1 MAKKKE
7 HWRRDEPQ
15 FFNFLALDREPM
27 SDAPD
32 VVGGLPGALLSK
44 DIRTE
49 DSTLLV
55 ELPAGWRYE
64 FDGKGASLELLVLQG
79 RVAHEDNWVG
89 PGGYI
94 HLPQGGGGGE
104 LSSENGALT
113 FVFWEL
119 NRPSFPPPYTENR
132 AVRFREVPYE
142 LMPRDSESH
151 GLLHKSMRLPDPS
164 GGGEGS
170 GEGGPGGFVRI
181 MYLPPGEIS
190 PFEHAH
196 HECWEELYVLQ
207 GDILIVDE
215 GVHGL
220 GSVNMH
226 PQEWWHGPYVSRFGA
241 LCMVHTDA
249 PMGHPWGRREYPFQ
263 REIVDAYLDEADWGV
278 NEEHTDWVETPW
290 RRFQDLPEFKNW
302 AVGEGAEEF
311 ADIVGKDTVSKFRA
325 AWERRL

>member
-15 FFNFLALDREPM
+15 FFNFLALGREPM

-32 VVGGLPGALLSK
+32 VVGGLPGTLLSK

-55 ELPAGWRYE
+55 ELPAGWSHE
-64 FDGKGASLELLVLQG
+64 FDGKGASLELFVLQG
-79 RVAHEDNWVG
+79 RVSYEGRWIG

-142 LMPRDSESH
+142 LMPRDTESH
-151 GLLHKSMRLPDPS
+151 GLLHKSMRLPDPT
-164 GGGEGS
+164 GGAEGS
-170 GEGGPGGFVRI
+170 GEGGPGGFVRV
-181 MYLPPGEIS
+181 MYLPPGGVS
-190 PFEHAH
+190 PFEHGH
-196 HECWEELYVLQ
+196 PECWEEVYVLQ
-207 GDILIVDE
+207 G
-215 GVHGL
+215 
-220 GSVNMH
+220 
-226 PQEWWHGPYVSRFGA
+226 
-241 LCMVHTDA
+241 
-249 PMGHPWGRREYPFQ
+249 
-263 REIVDAYLDEADWGV
+263 
-278 NEEHTDWVETPW
+278 
-290 RRFQDLPEFKNW
+290 
-302 AVGEGAEEF
+302 
-311 ADIVGKDTVSKFRA
+311 
-325 AWERRL
+325 